1 MYNLHFNVAAD
12 VFDFRIK
19 DDGSYALS
27 ADGKLWL
34 ESGPTFFN
42 GFGKTW
48 STNSSANPLML
59 KKVTKQN
66 GTAPTEKWAKTMF
79 QYELGDTNTTV
90 IATVMLYSG
99 VCGSGVLFTQSFP
112 DGAVDTKSQSG
123 SYDETLSGF
132 PSFKVQNGS
141 EALGYLSYG
150 GSMFGW
156 SDLHIGT
163 FDSKT
168 DSIRDGIKGGPLSIF
183 NMIGEAI
190 VISPFNNFMAASLW
204 HDSKMSH
211 VAWGIMSGVNE
222 IPKGFS
228 YSTLMVFD
236 TGINR
241 AFQTWGKVMSLPFGS
256 QHAKER
262 QTKVESDLSLNYLGY
277 WTDNGA
283 YYYYHTESGKSYEDT
298 MLDVKKYVDDNHIPY
313 KYLQLDS
320 WWYPKDSSGAVIT
333 WTPMKEVF
341 PDGIKYVSDKT
352 NWPIGAHNRYWSKN
366 TPYAKQNGGN
376 FTFVMGEKAA
386 VPNDPKFWEYL
397 LAQARG
403 WGLFL
408 YEQDWLYVTNR
419 EVSALETSL
428 TLGHDWLMQMADGA
442 AKNNQ
447 TIQYCMSY
455 SRHAMQ
461 SLEFPTVTQARV
473 SGDYLHSG
481 FNQWRVGVSSIF
493 AWAMS
498 IRPYKDTFWTTSVQP
513 GNPYHIVEPHPE
525 LQAVVASL
533 TTGPVGPSD
542 MINGT
547 NMTLLMRCCNQDGR
561 LLRPSRPATAIDAQI
576 MTDAFRTGSMLQ
588 IGEIWST
595 HSDIVGVEGTKQ
607 TVIKHGILL
616 AAGIT
621 DRFSV
626 RLQDLGFP
634 DSYLTEGIFYPYNDW
649 NKWQYFNQS
658 VLIDLTDCGLTNFC
672 LFHFAPYVNSPFKMA
687 VQILGEVDKWV
698 PMSSDRIN
706 RIVNN
711 ADSTVDLVFN
721 PTDTDEKVEISYVR
735 DYKLYTKQCS
745 LLANIATYCRI

>member
-1 MYNLHFNVAAD
+1 
-12 VFDFRIK
+12 
-19 DDGSYALS
+19 
-27 ADGKLWL
+27 
-34 ESGPTFFN
+34 
-42 GFGKTW
+42 
-48 STNSSANPLML
+48 ML
-59 KKVTKQN
+59 KKVSKQN
-66 GTAPTEKWAKTMF
+66 GTTPSERWTETQF
-79 QYELGDTNTTV
+79 QYALGDTNTTV
-90 IATVMLYSG
+90 VAAIRLYSG
-99 VCGSGVLFTQSFP
+99 MAYNNRVLFTQTYSE
-112 DGAVDTKSQSG
+112 GAVDTKSQTG
-123 SYDETLSGF
+123 SFDETISGF
-132 PSFKVQNGS
+132 PCFKVKNGS

-156 SDLHIGT
+156 TDLHIGT

-168 DSIRDGIKGGPLSIF
+168 ENIRDGIKGGPLSIF
-183 NMIGEAI
+183 NTLGKAV
-190 VISPFNNFMAASLW
+190 VISPYNHFMAASLW
-204 HDSKMSH
+204 HDSKEGGHM
-211 VAWGIMSGVNE
+211 VWGIMSGVNE

-228 YSTLMVFD
+228 YSTVLVYGS
-236 TGINR
+236 GINQ
-241 AFQTWGKVMSLPFGS
+241 AFQSWGQVLSVQFGP
-256 QHAKER
+256 HIAKER
-262 QTKVESDLSLNYLGY
+262 RAKVESDLSLNYLGY

-283 YYYYHTESGKSYEDT
+283 YYYYHTEDGKSYEDT
-298 MLDVKKYVDDNHIPY
+298 MFDVKKYVDDNHIPY

-320 WWYPKDSSGAVIT
+320 WWYPKDDKGAVLT
-333 WTPMKEVF
+333 WTPMKKIF

-352 NWPIGAHNRYWSKN
+352 QWPIGAHNRYWSKK

-386 VPNDPKFWEYL
+386 VPDDPLFWEYL

-419 EVSALETSL
+419 DVSALETNL
-428 TLGHDWLMQMADGA
+428 TLGHDWLMQMANGA

-447 TIQYCMSY
+447 TVQYCMSY

-493 AWAMS
+493 ARAMS
-498 IRPYKDTFWTTSVQP
+498 IHPFKDTFWTTSVQP

-547 NMTLLMRCCNQDGR
+547 NMTLLMRCCSQDGR
-561 LLRPSRPATAIDAQI
+561 LLRPSRPATAIDKQI
-576 MTDAFRTGSMLQ
+576 MTDAFRSGSLLQ

-595 HSDIVGVEGTKQ
+595 YSDIVGLEGTKQ
-607 TVIKHGILL
+607 GIIKHGILL

-621 DRFSV
+621 DKFSV
-626 RLQDLGFP
+626 RVQDLGFP
-634 DSYLTEGIFYPYNDW
+634 DPYLTEGVYYPYNDW
-649 NKWQYFNQS
+649 SKWKSFNAS
-658 VLIDLTDCGLTNFC
+658 TLIDLTDCGLTHFC
-672 LFHFAPYVNSPFKMA
+672 LYHFAPIVNTPFKMA

-698 PMSSDRIN
+698 PMSSDRIY
-706 RIVNN
+706 RLVNN
-711 ADSTVDLVFN
+711 VDSTVDVVFN
-721 PTDTDEKVEISYVR
+721 PTEMDEKVNISYIR
-735 DYKLYTKQCS
+735 EYKMYTKECS
-745 LLANIATYCRI
+745 LLAHVATHCKI